1 MANRPG
7 TLCDLKSGKAIGA
20 QPNFADTFNW
30 VVACLKNLKAG
41 RGISLNWPSSDT
53 PEISL
58 DGGDGNGG
66 ENGGGI
72 TDAVYDVSD
81 SYDSSKGKQV
91 LTVSYTDGRADKNI
105 ELSGGENGGG
115 ITDAVYDVSDSYDS
129 SKGKQV
135 LTVSYTDGRADK
147 NIELSGGGE
156 VKMTGTDDSYTSGNE
171 FTFASEDDSNVTV
184 NCSGGVIKIG
194 VYYL

>member
-7 TLCDLKSGKAIGA
+7 TLCNLKSGKSIGA
-20 QPNFADTFNW
+20 QSNFSDTFNW
-30 VVACLKNLKAG
+30 LVSCLDNLKGG
-41 RGISLNWPSSDT
+41 RGITVKWPASDT

-58 DGGDGNGG
+58 DGG
-66 ENGGGI
+66 ENGGGE
-72 TDAVYDVSD
+72 
-81 SYDSSKGKQV
+81 K
-91 LTVSYTDGRADKNI
+91 
-105 ELSGGENGGG
+105 GGG

-147 NIELSGGGE
+147 NIELSGGGGE
-156 VKMTGTDDSYTSGNE
+156 VKMTGTDDSYTSGSE

>member
-105 ELSGGENGGG
+105 ELSGG
-115 ITDAVYDVSDSYDS
+115 
-129 SKGKQV
+129 
-135 LTVSYTDGRADK
+135 
-147 NIELSGGGE
+147 GE

>member
-7 TLCDLKSGKAIGA
+7 TLCNLKSGKAIGA
-20 QPNFADTFNW
+20 QSNFADTFNW

-41 RGISLNWPSSDT
+41 SGISLKWPSSDT

-58 DGGDGNGG
+58 DGGENGG
-66 ENGGGI
+66 ENGGGYGGGGI

-105 ELSGGENGGG
+105 ELSGGE
-115 ITDAVYDVSDSYDS
+115 
-129 SKGKQV
+129 
-135 LTVSYTDGRADK
+135 
-147 NIELSGGGE
+147 
-156 VKMTGTDDSYTSGNE
+156 VKMTGTDDSYTSGSE

-184 NCSGGVIKIG
+184 NCSGGIIKIG

>member
-7 TLCDLKSGKAIGA
+7 TLCNLKSGKSIGA
-20 QPNFADTFNW
+20 QSNFSDTFNW
-30 VVACLKNLKAG
+30 LVSCLDNLKAG
-41 RGISLNWPSSDT
+41 KGIKVAWPSSDT

-58 DGGDGNGG
+58 DGGGEGG
-66 ENGGGI
+66 GGGGGGGGI

-105 ELSGGENGGG
+105 EIAGGG
-115 ITDAVYDVSDSYDS
+115 SIKLNGTDA
-129 SKGKQV
+129 
-135 LTVSYTDGRADK
+135 T
-147 NIELSGGGE
+147 
-156 VKMTGTDDSYTSGNE
+156 YTSGKE
-171 FTFASEDDSNVTV
+171 FTFQSAEDSNVNV
-184 NCSGGVIKIG
+184 SCQDGVIKIG

>member
-53 PEISL
+53 PEISV
-58 DGGDGNGG
+58 DESAFGDNGG
-66 ENGGGI
+66 SSEGG
-72 TDAVYDVSD
+72 TVNAVYDVVNGTD
-81 SYDSSKGKQV
+81 AYNEKQV
-91 LTVSYTDGRADKNI
+91 LTISYTDGRADKNI
-105 ELSGGENGGG
+105 EIAGGG
-115 ITDAVYDVSDSYDS
+115 SINLNGTDATS
-129 SKGKQV
+129 SSGK
-135 LTVSYTDGRADK
+135 
-147 NIELSGGGE
+147 
-156 VKMTGTDDSYTSGNE
+156 E
-171 FTFASEDDSNVTV
+171 FTFQSAEDSNVNV
-184 NCSGGVIKIG
+184 SCQDGVIKIG